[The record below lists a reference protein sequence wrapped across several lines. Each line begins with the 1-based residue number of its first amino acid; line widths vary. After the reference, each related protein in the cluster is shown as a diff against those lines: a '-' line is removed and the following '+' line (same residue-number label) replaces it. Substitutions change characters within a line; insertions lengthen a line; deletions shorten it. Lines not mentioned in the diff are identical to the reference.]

1 MVWQVMA
8 LIGCALGLFNTFILL
23 KRGLIT
29 FRELRDLIIIL
40 DAIASATPG
49 TIDDEAVRRL
59 RELVE
64 KYGRGA

>member
-1 MVWQVMA
+1 MVWETLA
-8 LIGCALGLFNTFILL
+8 LIGCVLGIFNTFILL

-40 DAIASATPG
+40 DAVASATPG

>member
-1 MVWQVMA
+1 MVWETLA
-8 LIGCALGLFNTFILL
+8 LIGCVLGIFNTFILL